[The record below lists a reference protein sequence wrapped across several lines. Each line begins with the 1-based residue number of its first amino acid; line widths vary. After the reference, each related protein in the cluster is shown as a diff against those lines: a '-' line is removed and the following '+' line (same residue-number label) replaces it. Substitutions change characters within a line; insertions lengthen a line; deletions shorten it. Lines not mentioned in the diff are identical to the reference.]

1 MKIHLN
7 ESHRPLTKKDIVA
20 IDTELY
26 GMNPDRLHWN
36 NEGKFA
42 SMQYTFDGENIYV
55 VDQESGVQG
64 AMDLIIDAVHVFHNA
79 YFDVNH
85 LRRWCIYPDKS
96 NMYDTLLTE
105 KLLFSGYYDSFGLAD
120 LVRRYF
126 GDIREKETREEFAIK
141 STMTKE
147 MLEYSALDA
156 FDTYRVFMK
165 QKELLNNRRD
175 ALKVWKVIDQP
186 ALYALVDLLPV
197 YIDIDEWNR
206 IAEENEKKALEIKL
220 EAEKRWG
227 INIGSTAQVQK
238 ILNARGFKVD
248 SSGEKILHRL
258 AKRKQ
263 RDDFVEKVLEYRY
276 CSKRASTYGKTMAKK
291 FFDPDGTSRPGFNV
305 SEAMTGRMSCVS
317 GDTLLAT
324 NRGTFRIDEYIPQIG
339 DTIQTHTGEWKPIIR
354 KILKGVG
361 EMLRVECSDG
371 SVVQCTS
378 NHRLYTPSGW
388 KYVKDLYQN
397 SEVIGY
403 VSKFEIYKQQREYR
417 KGSVSIFGRSTQAQ
431 LSRNCRRAWNNL
443 SQYIIY
449 SKIQCRKET
458 QKFREK
464 LKNVKIQN
472 RKFKSYVWKKWGIT
486 SQLCGRN
493 RKWEWIPTS
502 KKKWKISLSTPL
514 HYGKSLGSKIYSK
527 GMVCSSHRREQ
538 NEQQHRQFG
547 FSYKC
552 GTPQF
557 TQKNTTI
564 RRITP
569 VGTMEIWDI
578 EVADNHSYCAGGLI
592 HHNSS
597 KFNLQN
603 IPAEEKYRA
612 CIVASPD
619 CKILVTDYSA
629 QEPRITAYESQ
640 DKLLIKMTQIVG
652 ESIHVSVGRELFND
666 PNLSKKDRRYKAAK
680 GCNLGIQYG
689 LTAVGLQ
696 RDLND
701 KKEEG
706 EPDVSRE
713 EAQQLLNQ
721 YFSKFPG
728 VKTWANRQRSFVKSL
743 GYVTTKMGRR
753 AYLNQYDWKAGNNAL
768 NSPIQG
774 GAADI
779 TKLALSEIR
788 KESYNR
794 WGKWFCFGVVH
805 DEIDFNVP
813 NEIFDE
819 HKEMVEKIMIDCA
832 ERIYTGITFEV
843 ESKWGINWS
852 CKMEEE

>member
-26 GMNPDRLHWN
+26 GMNSDRLHWN

-64 AMDLIIDAVHVFHNA
+64 AMDLIIDAIHVFHNA
-79 YFDVNH
+79 YFDVIH
-85 LRRWCIYPDKS
+85 LRRWCNYPDKG
-96 NMYDTLLTE
+96 NMYDTHLLE

-126 GDIREKETREEFAIK
+126 GDIREKETREEFATK

-165 QKELLNNRRD
+165 QKELLSERRD
-175 ALKVWKVIDQP
+175 ALKVWKVVDQP
-186 ALYALVDLLPV
+186 ALYALVDLLPT
-197 YIDIDEWNR
+197 YIDIETWNK
-206 IAEENEKKALEIKL
+206 IADENEQKALEIKI
-220 EAEKRWG
+220 EAEQRWG
-227 INIGSTAQVQK
+227 INIGSTMQVQK
-238 ILNARGFKVD
+238 ILTARGFSVD
-248 SSGEKILHRL
+248 GSGEKVLHRL
-258 AKRKQ
+258 LKRKQ
-263 RDDFVEKVLEYRY
+263 KDNFIERVLEYRY
-276 CSKRASTYGKTMAKK
+276 CSKRASTYGKSWNKK

-305 SEAMTGRMSCVS
+305 SEAMTGRMS
-317 GDTLLAT
+317 
-324 NRGTFRIDEYIPQIG
+324 
-339 DTIQTHTGEWKPIIR
+339 
-354 KILKGVG
+354 
-361 EMLRVECSDG
+361 
-371 SVVQCTS
+371 
-378 NHRLYTPSGW
+378 
-388 KYVKDLYQN
+388 
-397 SEVIGY
+397 
-403 VSKFEIYKQQREYR
+403 
-417 KGSVSIFGRSTQAQ
+417 
-431 LSRNCRRAWNNL
+431 
-443 SQYIIY
+443 
-449 SKIQCRKET
+449 
-458 QKFREK
+458 
-464 LKNVKIQN
+464 
-472 RKFKSYVWKKWGIT
+472 
-486 SQLCGRN
+486 
-493 RKWEWIPTS
+493 
-502 KKKWKISLSTPL
+502 
-514 HYGKSLGSKIYSK
+514 
-527 GMVCSSHRREQ
+527 
-538 NEQQHRQFG
+538 
-547 FSYKC
+547 
-552 GTPQF
+552 
-557 TQKNTTI
+557 
-564 RRITP
+564 
-569 VGTMEIWDI
+569 
-578 EVADNHSYCAGGLI
+578 
-592 HHNSS
+592 SS

-612 CIVASPD
+612 CVIASPD

-640 DKLLIKMTQIVG
+640 DPLLIKMTQITG

-666 PNLSKKDRRYKAAK
+666 PNLSKKDKRYKAAK

-701 KKEEG
+701 KKEDG

-713 EAQQLLNQ
+713 EAQELLNQ

-728 VKTWANRQRSFVKSL
+728 VKTWAYRQRSFVKSV

-753 AYLNQYDWKAGNNAL
+753 AYLNPHNWQSGNNAL

-794 WGKWFCFGVVH
+794 WGKWYCFGVVH

-832 ERIYTGITFEV
+832 ERIYTGIKFEV
-843 ESKWGINWS
+843 ESKWGDNWA